1 MPQSPIKVLLVEDS
15 PVALEILQRLLKSSP
30 RITVVGTARN
40 GKEAL
45 DLIPKVQP
53 DVICTDLHMAVMDGL
68 ELTQQVMAKN
78 PIPILAISNSV
89 QADDT
94 NNIFQVLQAGALD
107 IFPKPTT
114 GRESD
119 YEQVKAQLISK
130 IEILSGVSVFT
141 KPLKDL
147 TAVERRRNST
157 SVGKSSWMEA
167 TVEGANNA
175 KSSIRMVAVGASTG
189 GPQALQKLFSQ
200 LPSHFPVPVIC
211 TQHISEG
218 FLQGLV
224 SWLATECQVKV
235 KIARDG
241 ETPLAGTI
249 YFAPEKSHLE
259 FNSLGKFTL
268 NRAAGVMDGHR
279 PSVTVMFRSAAQFY
293 GKGTIGVLL
302 TGMGKD
308 GATGIQAIA
317 QAGGTT
323 IAQDEASSIVFGMPK
338 EAIAL
343 GAVQHIL
350 PIQNIAP
357 FLLSRVF
364 SK

>member
-1 MPQSPIKVLLVEDS
+1 MPQSPIKVFLVEDS
-15 PVALEILQRLLKSSP
+15 PVALEVLHKLLKSSP
-30 RITVVGTARN
+30 QVTVVGTARN

-45 DLIPKVQP
+45 ALIPKLQP
-53 DVICTDLHMAVMDGL
+53 NVICTDLHMAGMDGL
-68 ELTQQVMAKN
+68 ELTQQVMAKY
-78 PIPILAISNSV
+78 PIPILVISNSV

-94 NNIFQVLQAGALD
+94 NNIFRVLQAGALD

-130 IEILSGVSVFT
+130 IEVLSGVSVFT
-141 KPLKDL
+141 KPLKL
-147 TAVERRRNST
+147 PTAVETRKSV
-157 SVGKSSWMEA
+157 SVGKSSWVGA

-175 KSSIRMVAVGASTG
+175 TSAIRMVAVGASTG

-218 FLQGLV
+218 FLPGLV
-224 SWLATECQVKV
+224 NWLATECQVKV
-235 KIARDG
+235 KIAQDG
-241 ETPLAGTI
+241 ETPSAGTI

-259 FNSLGKFTL
+259 LNSLGKLTL
-268 NRAAGVMDGHR
+268 NPATGIVDGHC
-279 PSVTVMFRSAAQFY
+279 PSVTVMFKSAAQFY
-293 GKGTIGVLL
+293 GKGMMGVLL
-302 TGMGKD
+302 TGMGRD
-308 GATGIQAIA
+308 GATGMQAIA

-357 FLLSRVF
+357 IVLNRVF
-364 SK
+364 VR